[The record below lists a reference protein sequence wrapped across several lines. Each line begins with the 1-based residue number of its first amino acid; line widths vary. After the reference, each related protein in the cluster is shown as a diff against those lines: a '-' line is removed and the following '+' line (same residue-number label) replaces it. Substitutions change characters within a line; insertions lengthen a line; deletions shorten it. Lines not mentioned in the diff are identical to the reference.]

1 MSPEH
6 SSFIGT
12 ADIALK
18 VSAQG
23 LAVKLNPYIFYL
35 EN

>member
-1 MSPEH
+1 MSSEH

-23 LAVKLNPYIFYL
+23 LAVKQNPYIFYL